1 MIELSQT
8 PVNKSE
14 LAISMIDHDIVGLH
28 VTMHNAFW
36 VAIVEGFEDFE
47 HVVPNVVVSEALVQL
62 AEVCITCV
70 YKFSDNRG
78 SFSQGVSDHINQFNN
93 VNPFLKSLQ
102 NFDFSSDLVFL
113 DYESKI
119 RKVNCVTYQAWESWL
134 QSFGCWVY

>member
-14 LAISMIDHDIVGLH
+14 LAISMIDHDVVGLY
-28 VTMHNAFW
+28 VTVHDTFW
-36 VAIVEGFEDFE
+36 MAVVKSFEDFE
-47 HVVPNVVVSEALVQL
+47 HVVSNVVVSETLVQL

-93 VNPFLKSLQ
+93 VHSFLESLQ

-113 DYESKI
+113 DYESKNQ
-119 RKVNCVTYQAWESWL
+119 K
-134 QSFGCWVY
+134 G

>member
-14 LAISMIDHDIVGLH
+14 LAISMINHDVVGLYVAVH
-28 VTMHNAFW
+28 DAFW
-36 VAIVEGFEDFE
+36 VAVVKSFEDFE
-47 HVVPNVVVSEALVQL
+47 HVVPNVVVSETLVQL

-93 VNPFLKSLQ
+93 VHSFLESLQ

-113 DYESKI
+113 DYRSKNQ
-119 RKVNCVTYQAWESWL
+119 KGN
-134 QSFGCWVY
+134 

>member
-8 PVNKSE
+8 PVNKSK
-14 LAISMIDHDIVGLH
+14 LAISMINHDVVGLYVAVH
-28 VTMHNAFW
+28 DAFW
-36 VAIVEGFEDFE
+36 VAVVKSFEDFE
-47 HVVPNVVVSEALVQL
+47 HVVSNVVVSETLVQL

-93 VNPFLKSLQ
+93 VHSFLESLQ

-113 DYESKI
+113 DYRSKNQ
-119 RKVNCVTYQAWESWL
+119 KGN
-134 QSFGCWVY
+134 

>member
-14 LAISMIDHDIVGLH
+14 LAISMINHDVVGLYVAVH
-28 VTMHNAFW
+28 DAFW
-36 VAIVEGFEDFE
+36 VAVVKSFEDFE
-47 HVVPNVVVSEALVQL
+47 HVVPNVVVSETLVQL

-93 VNPFLKSLQ
+93 VHSFLESLQ
-102 NFDFSSDLVFL
+102 NFNFSSDLVFL
-113 DYESKI
+113 DYRSKNQ
-119 RKVNCVTYQAWESWL
+119 KGN
-134 QSFGCWVY
+134 

>member
-14 LAISMIDHDIVGLH
+14 LAISMINHDVVGLYVAVH
-28 VTMHNAFW
+28 DAFW
-36 VAIVEGFEDFE
+36 VAVVKSFEDFE
-47 HVVPNVVVSEALVQL
+47 HVVSNVVVSETLVQL

-93 VNPFLKSLQ
+93 VHSFLESLQ

-113 DYESKI
+113 DYRSKNQ
-119 RKVNCVTYQAWESWL
+119 KGN
-134 QSFGCWVY
+134 